1 MKRVIL
7 YISGSVQRAGYR
19 TKAISLANVFN
30 IKGIVFNLPD
40 GRVKIIAEGNEANLE
55 QFITALD
62 IRNTL
67 INVTN
72 IEKEYC
78 TPSGEYDSFYK
89 LVNERETDERLD
101 TAADL
106 LKNLI
111 VVVEDGFSDL
121 GKKQDIMIEK
131 QDTMIGKQDIMIG
144 KQDVMIER
152 QDVMIEKQD
161 TTVEILK
168 TVKEDT
174 SAINNEISTSKED
187 IKDIFYEKYEFLTR
201 EIIDIKVTLS
211 EIKAKV
217 L

>member
-19 TKAISLANVFN
+19 TKAMSLANVFS
-30 IKGIVFNLPD
+30 IKGIVFNLTD
-40 GRVKIIAEGNEANLE
+40 GRVKIIAEGNEADLE

-72 IEKEYC
+72 IEKEYS

-89 LVNERETDERLD
+89 LVSKGETDERLD

-106 LKNLI
+106 LKDLI
-111 VVVEDGFSDL
+111 VVVENGFSNL
-121 GKKQDIMIEK
+121 GKK
-131 QDTMIGKQDIMIG
+131 
-144 KQDVMIER
+144 

-161 TTVEILK
+161 VMIEKQDITVEILK
-168 TVKEDT
+168 SVKEDT

-187 IKDIFYEKYEFLTR
+187 IKDIFYEKYEYLTR
-201 EIIDIKVTLS
+201 EIIDIKATLS
-211 EIKAKV
+211 EVKAKV

>member
-7 YISGSVQRAGYR
+7 HISGSVQRAGYR
-19 TKAISLANVFN
+19 TKAMSLANVFS
-30 IKGIVFNLPD
+30 IKGIVFNLTD
-40 GRVKIIAEGNEANLE
+40 GRVKIIAEGNEADLE
-55 QFITALD
+55 LFITALD

-72 IEKEYC
+72 IEKEYS

-89 LVNERETDERLD
+89 LVSKGETDERLD

-106 LKNLI
+106 LKDLI
-111 VVVEDGFSDL
+111 VVVENGFGDL
-121 GKKQDIMIEK
+121 GKKQDVMIE
-131 QDTMIGKQDIMIG
+131 
-144 KQDVMIER
+144 KQDVMIEK

-168 TVKEDT
+168 SVKEDT
-174 SAINNEISTSKED
+174 SAINNKISTSKED

-211 EIKAKV
+211 EMKAKV